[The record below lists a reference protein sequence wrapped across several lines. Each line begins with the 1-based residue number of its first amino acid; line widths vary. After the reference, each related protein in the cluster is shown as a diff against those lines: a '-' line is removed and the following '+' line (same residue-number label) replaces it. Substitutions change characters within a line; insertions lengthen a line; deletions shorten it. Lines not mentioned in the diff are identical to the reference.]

1 VVTISTSERLQPLSA
16 EHPPVRRS
24 VSSPPEEPDESEEER
39 RKRRRIKLADP
50 PMSKQIYYIV
60 ALFSILCTRGN
71 KKTVY
76 ANLV

>member
-1 VVTISTSERLQPLSA
+1 L
-16 EHPPVRRS
+16 
-24 VSSPPEEPDESEEER
+24 PPEEPDKSEEER

-71 KKTVY
+71 KNKMV
-76 ANLV
+76 